1 MQKSITKYYPENGG
15 RVLILFLLFSL
26 AIYQFISAGYNAF
39 VIICLLPL
47 LIPIV
52 YVAFTWRMSFFWA
65 LIVINYFIMWFNK
78 NEWLPHLGI
87 PLSLYNE
94 LIEILLIAIA
104 IIDARQTPHFERAG
118 NLMLLT
124 LCCWCVF
131 CTLEMFNNTCNL
143 GLDVSGWYT
152 GARLMAF
159 QLLFAYIVFVLYI
172 TTPERLATYLKIWA
186 VLSLFSVYWVYKQ
199 IYIGMTPK
207 ESAWL
212 WNSGATTHVLN
223 GGTLIRWFSTH
234 NDAASFGIYSAAS
247 AVVFFVV
254 AIMSRINR
262 DRIFYLVTGVLVTWG
277 MFQSGTRTAIFCLIA
292 GFMVFLILSKSV
304 KIIVPS
310 AIVGF
315 IFLIILVFTDIGNG
329 NQQIRRMRSAFNRN
343 DASANVRDINQ
354 IAMQKYLRDAP
365 FGIGL
370 GARPDRVPANNKYSL
385 LSRIPPDSEYVYIW
399 IRTGVVGITI
409 FLILTVIM
417 FLGACRIV
425 FFRIKCRSLVGVG
438 AGLCGAFVAIQ
449 LGGYG
454 NQILMQFPNCLVFYG
469 GLSIVYVLPYIEP
482 AWVEWEDKRIAAQ
495 EEKKRLK
502 LEKKKLSRV

>member
-1 MQKSITKYYPENGG
+1 MPNSITKYYPENGG
-15 RVLILFLLFSL
+15 RVIVLFLLFSL
-26 AIYQFISAGYNAF
+26 AIWQFISAGFNAF
-39 VIICLLPL
+39 AIICLLPL
-47 LIPIV
+47 LVPII
-52 YVAFTWRMSFFWA
+52 YVAFTWRMAFFWV
-65 LIVINYFIMWFNK
+65 LVVVNYFVMWGNK
-78 NEWLPHLGI
+78 NEWLPVGI

-94 LIEILLIAIA
+94 LLEILLIVIA
-104 IIDARQTPHFERAG
+104 IVDARQSPHFDRAG
-118 NLMLLT
+118 SLMLIT
-124 LCCWCVF
+124 LVTWSGF
-131 CTLEMFNNTCNL
+131 CTLELFNNTCRL
-143 GLDVSGWYT
+143 GLDVGGWYT

-159 QLLFAYIVFVLYI
+159 QLLYAYIVFVLYI
-172 TTPERLATYLKIWA
+172 TTPERLKNYLIFWA
-186 VLSLFSVYWVYKQ
+186 LLSLFSVFWVFKQ

-207 ESAWL
+207 EAAWL

-254 AIMSRINR
+254 AIMSRFRKERLFFTIA
-262 DRIFYLVTGVLVTWG
+262 GALVTWG

-292 GFMVFLILSKSV
+292 GFLVFLVLSKSA

-310 AIVGF
+310 AIVGG
-315 IFLIILVFTDIGNG
+315 IFLFLLVFTTIGNG
-329 NQQIRRMRSAFNRN
+329 NQQIRRMRSAFNKD

-370 GARPDRVPANNKYSL
+370 GASADKVPANNKYSI
-385 LSRIPPDSEYVYIW
+385 LSRIPPDSEYVFIW
-399 IRTGVVGITI
+399 IRTGIVGITV

-417 FLGACRIV
+417 FLGACWTV
-425 FFRIKCRSLVGVG
+425 FFKIKCRSLVGVG
-438 AGLCGAFVAIQ
+438 AGLCGAFVAVQ

-454 NQILMQFPNCLVFYG
+454 NQVLMQFPNALLFYG

-482 AWVEWEDKRIAAQ
+482 AWVEMEEKRIAEQ
-495 EEKKRLK
+495 VEKKRLK

>member
-1 MQKSITKYYPENGG
+1 MANSISKYYPENGG
-15 RVLILFLLFSL
+15 RVLVLFLLFSL
-26 AIYQFISAGYNAF
+26 AIYQFVTAGFNAF
-39 VIICLLPL
+39 AIICLLPL
-47 LIPIV
+47 LVPIV
-52 YVAFTWRMSFFWA
+52 YVAFTWRMSFFWI
-65 LIVINYFIMWFNK
+65 LVVVNYFIMWFNR
-78 NEWLPHLGI
+78 NEWLPGGI

-94 LIEILLIAIA
+94 LLEILLIAIA
-104 IIDARQTPHFERAG
+104 IIDARQYPHFDRAG
-118 NLMLLT
+118 SLMLLA
-124 LCCWCVF
+124 LGCWCGF
-131 CTLEMFNNTCNL
+131 CILEVLNDTCDL
-143 GLDVSGWYT
+143 GLDVGGWYT

-172 TTPERLATYLKIWA
+172 TTPERLKNYLMIWA
-186 VLSLFSVYWVYKQ
+186 VLSLFSVFWVFKQ

-207 ESAWL
+207 EAAWL

-234 NDAASFGIYSAAS
+234 NDASSFGIYSAAS

-254 AIMSRINR
+254 AIMGRFKWE
-262 DRIFYLVTGVLVTWG
+262 RIFYAVVGALVVWG

-292 GFMVFLILSKSV
+292 GFMVFLVLSKSV

-310 AIVGF
+310 AIVGVL
-315 IFLIILVFTDIGNG
+315 FLLMLMFTNIGNG

-354 IAMQKYLRDAP
+354 EAIKKYLRDAP

-370 GARPDRVPANNKYSL
+370 GARSDRVPANNKYAL
-385 LSRIPPDSEYVYIW
+385 LASIPPDSEYVYIW
-399 IRTGVVGITI
+399 IRTGIVGITV

-417 FLGACRIV
+417 FMGACWTV
-425 FFRIKCRSLVGVG
+425 FFKLKSRSLVGVG

-454 NQILMQFPNCLVFYG
+454 NQILMQFPNCFVFYG
-469 GLSIVYVLPYIEP
+469 GLSIVYVLPYLEP
-482 AWVEWEDKRIAAQ
+482 AWVEAEEKRLT
-495 EEKKRLK
+495 ELDEKKRLK
-502 LEKKKLSRV
+502 LERKKQSRV